1 MFINKIL
8 LRFAKLTCRPILKS
22 ILIQTLIILLTSATA
37 LIIGQI
43 VNHVLSFKHGI
54 DSYSMKLIA
63 TVLLLTVLIAFMS
76 VAKSKLI
83 INAGIE
89 IKSNVRSMLVQK
101 MFLLGPG
108 YVAQKRTGELVSI
121 MTSRVEWLMNYYVL
135 YLPAIVSAIINAGI
149 FIVFLFY
156 VDYLTGFTALISCIA
171 MIVIPMFFFSIMRK
185 RGIEEWNNHARY
197 YSNCLDG
204 IQGMISLKALGADNW
219 YVQYVKTTGVDLRTA
234 VMKHLKVTML
244 EGAFSEFFAR
254 VGSALTLAVLA
265 IRLSMGSVGSELIIL
280 AFFATGAAFVPM
292 LTLINAWHMG
302 FQGVAAAYSIEDM
315 LKADN
320 IENLMGDIL
329 PKELLPHNEL
339 TEYIN
344 GNDGAK
350 TNTDSATIEFDN
362 VEFSYDTEDD
372 FSLKN
377 ISFKIQPNKMLAL
390 VGSSGSGKTTIANLL
405 EGFYKINSGNI
416 RINGEILSED
426 NIDIIRGMI
435 TAVWQDSHLFD
446 GTVYENI
453 AIGKRNATKED
464 VKIAAQKAEIHEFIS
479 SLPYGYETEV
489 GENGK
494 LFSTG
499 ERQRIVMARA
509 FLKDSPILIFDEA
522 TSALDRENEIKIQC
536 NFNELRKGKTVLV
549 IAHRLQTI
557 LEADEICILNKGA
570 IVDRGTHGELSV
582 NSELYKKIMG
592 EQLNA

>member
-43 VNHVLSFKHGI
+43 VNHVLSFKHGV

>member
-22 ILIQTLIILLTSATA
+22 ILIQTFIILLTSATA

-54 DSYSMKLIA
+54 DSYSMKLMA

-426 NIDIIRGMI
+426 TIDIIRGMI

-453 AIGKRNATKED
+453 AIGKRDATKED

-522 TSALDRENEIKIQC
+522 TSALDRENEINIQC

>member
-108 YVAQKRTGELVSI
+108 YVAEKRTGELVSI

-171 MIVIPMFFFSIMRK
+171 MIIIPMFFFSIMRE
-185 RGIEEWNNHARY
+185 RGIEEWNSHARY

-219 YVQYVKTTGVDLRTA
+219 YVQYVKKTGVDLRTA

-320 IENLMGDIL
+320 IENLTGNHL
-329 PKELLPHNEL
+329 PKELLPYNEL
-339 TEYIN
+339 IEYIN
-344 GNDGAK
+344 DNDSDK
-350 TNTDSATIEFDN
+350 NNTNSATIEFGN
-362 VEFSYDTEDD
+362 VDFYYDTEDD

-390 VGSSGSGKTTIANLL
+390 IGSSGSGKTTIANLL

-416 RINGEILSED
+416 RINGEILSE
-426 NIDIIRGMI
+426 NTIDIIRGMI

-453 AIGKRNATKED
+453 AMGGKNATKED

-522 TSALDRENEIKIQC
+522 TSALDRENEINIQR
-536 NFNELRKGKTVLV
+536 NFNKLRKGKTVLV

-557 LEADEICILNKGA
+557 LEADEICILNKGE